1 MNINVNQVVCIDD
14 SNKPN
19 DISNKCWV
27 KKNNK
32 YTPIKLVTCKLDE
45 KQFFVLEEIQPDNPI
60 YGGYN
65 INRFGVDIAD
75 ILEMIEKGEL
85 VEELV

>member
-1 MNINVNQVVCIDD
+1 MEINVNQVVCIDD

-19 DISNKCWV
+19 EISNLNWI
-27 KKNNK
+27 KKGDK
-32 YTPIKLVTCKLDE
+32 YTPIKVKTCKLDR
-45 KQFFVLEEIQPDNPI
+45 KQYFVLEEIKPDNPL

-65 INRFGVDIAD
+65 VNRFGIDIAD